1 MEPVALADL
10 TLRELLERLAQ
21 RTPAPGGGSAA
32 AIACALAA
40 ALAEMAAAYELAAG
54 EGAAADAGRDV
65 GHDPGGDVTRAR
77 AARERALALA
87 ERDLDAYAPVL
98 AALARPGD
106 DPGRP
111 EALASALRG
120 AAEVPLQI
128 AALAAE
134 TAELGAALAGR
145 AGRHV
150 VGDAVA
156 ATVLAEAACRTA
168 VRLAALNVGQTRN
181 DVGLDAA
188 GALIARSA
196 RARSRALTHGTEV

>member
-111 EALASALRG
+111 EALA
-120 AAEVPLQI
+120 
-128 AALAAE
+128 
-134 TAELGAALAGR
+134 
-145 AGRHV
+145 
-150 VGDAVA
+150 
-156 ATVLAEAACRTA
+156 EAACRTA